1 MVEEYNLFKYN
12 TPTSKG
18 MSGGP
23 IINIIDGVTQVVGI
37 HLFSHQK
44 NGQVKSGGIKLNTQ
58 MLKNI

>member
-1 MVEEYNLFKYN
+1 MFKYDI
-12 TPTSKG
+12 PTGYG
-18 MSGGP
+18 MNGAP
-23 IINIIDGVTQVVGI
+23 IIRNIDGVTQVVGI